1 MRRPLRPS
9 IRTHG
14 DKYLGAGTGSSISAC
29 PPGPGAWSFR
39 RLIWD
44 KGQYAFIRLPT
55 PRAPAGSR
63 LPYDVSVHSGERSEP
78 PTSGQAGSSGS
89 LTRAG
94 PCLERDSLDW
104 HVACGDFGT
113 SPGLEY
119 PDPRLARPRRVGADR
134 RSDPSRTVP
143 GDLGAPPT
151 RSPAWILGGYL
162 RFLRPSGA
170 VNQPPRPVWEGSA
183 RRR

>member
-14 DKYLGAGTGSSISAC
+14 DKYLGAGTGSSISA
-29 PPGPGAWSFR
+29 GPLGLGAWSFR

-44 KGQYAFIRLPT
+44 KGQYASIRLPT

-63 LPYDVSVHSGERSEP
+63 LPHDDPVHSGERSEP
-78 PTSGQAGSSGS
+78 PTCGYPGSFGS

-94 PCLERDSLDW
+94 PCLERDGLGW
-104 HVACGDFGT
+104 HVACGDFGP
-113 SPGLEY
+113 SPGHEY

-134 RSDPSRTVP
+134 RGDPGRTLP

-151 RSPAWILGGYL
+151 RSPPRILGGYF
-162 RFLRPSGA
+162 RFLWPSGA
-170 VNQPPRPVWEGSA
+170 VNRPPRSVWEGTA
-183 RRR
+183 RR